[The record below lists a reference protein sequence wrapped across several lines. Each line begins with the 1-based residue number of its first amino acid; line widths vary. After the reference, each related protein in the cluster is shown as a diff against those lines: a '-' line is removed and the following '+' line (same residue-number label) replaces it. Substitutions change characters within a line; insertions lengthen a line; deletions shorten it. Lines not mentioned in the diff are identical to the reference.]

1 MGKARA
7 YDISC
12 PCKTKCHCHHTKG
25 GKKSQAGWG
34 LCGGMYLL
42 PAPPLWTP
50 HVTAGHGRSSILRG
64 APGRAARAGR
74 KAPPLPP
81 PPRPHLGPAGG
92 RPGQRLAPASLG
104 RLPPHRGGRQLGC
117 SPAQLCGR
125 KPFALGAWSA
135 LVPPK
140 RAGSLAKDKLR
151 NLVWLYLLSIAFL
164 SSQSQGAES
173 VNGHVLGERFIAELY
188 LQPCILVFLPGK

>member
-1 MGKARA
+1 MSRWTPQERGLLVLVGKARG

-117 SPAQLCGR
+117 SPAKLCGR
-125 KPFALGAWSA
+125 PEAIRLGGVVGVGPTQEGGVTGQGQASEFGLALPSLHCFSFIPVPGGRICERSRARRA
-135 LVPPK
+135 LY
-140 RAGSLAKDKLR
+140 R
-151 NLVWLYLLSIAFL
+151 
-164 SSQSQGAES
+164 
-173 VNGHVLGERFIAELY
+173 
-188 LQPCILVFLPGK
+188 